1 MGFKSRRKKF
11 SEKFENLKA
20 TIHRDY
26 LIIIIAI
33 TSAIA
38 LHMYVKYE
46 KAQKNAAAQQEL
58 KSQD

>member
-1 MGFKSRRKKF
+1 MWFKKRRKKF
-11 SEKFENLKA
+11 SEKFEILKVVV
-20 TIHRDY
+20 HRDY

-46 KAQKNAAAQQEL
+46 KAQNNAAVQQEL
-58 KSQD
+58 KLQD